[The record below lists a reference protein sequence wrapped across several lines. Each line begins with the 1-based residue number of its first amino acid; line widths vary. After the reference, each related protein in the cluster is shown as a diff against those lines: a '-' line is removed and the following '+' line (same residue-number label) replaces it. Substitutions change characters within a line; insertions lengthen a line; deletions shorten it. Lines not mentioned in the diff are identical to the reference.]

1 MSNASPTDPVGHYVD
16 IPLQVVQSQYQV
28 TVLLDVGGHEVVYD
42 AIGSDAPLRIV
53 TDIVR
58 RHVRDDGT
66 CISSESVAKVVTSN
80 DELRGWPEFAD
91 FEHRL
96 KHHLSRVLQ
105 DLLAAG
111 TLAAP

>member
-1 MSNASPTDPVGHYVD
+1 MSNATPTDPVGHYVD

-28 TVLLDVGGHEVVYD
+28 TVLLDVGGHEVIYD
-42 AIGSDAPLRIV
+42 AIGANAPLRIV

-66 CISSESVAKVVTSN
+66 CISSEVVETIVTSN

-91 FEHRL
+91 FEQRL
-96 KHHLSRVLQ
+96 KHHLSQVLQ
-105 DLLAAG
+105 DRLATG